1 MDLIL
6 WRHAEAE
13 DGANDLAR
21 ELTPEGEKQAARV
34 AQWLL
39 HRLPSDFVL
48 VASPALRAQQTALAL
63 GVPVTTAREI
73 APGAAVSTILK
84 AVGWPNAGGPSYGET
99 VVLVGHQPDLG
110 QALAFLVGASR
121 GSVSIRKGALWWL
134 SDRARDEGA
143 QVVVRAV
150 VSPDL
155 L

>member
-21 ELTPEGEKQAARV
+21 ELTAKGAKQAARV
-34 AQWLL
+34 AEWLL
-39 HRLPSDFVL
+39 QRLPSRFL
-48 VASPALRAQQTALAL
+48 VIASPAARAQQTAQAL
-63 GVPVTTAREI
+63 GVPVRTAREI
-73 APGAAVSTILK
+73 APGAAVSAIVG
-84 AVGWPNAGGPSYGET
+84 AAGWPDHKGT

-110 QALAFLVGASR
+110 QAAAFLTCGAQ
-121 GSVSIRKGALWWL
+121 GWVSIKKGGLWWL
-134 SDRARDEGA
+134 SDRARDEN

>member
-6 WRHAEAE
+6 WRHAEAQE
-13 DGANDLAR
+13 GGADLER
-21 ELTPEGEKQAARV
+21 ELTAKGRKQAERV

-39 HRLPSDFVL
+39 QRLPGKFVV
-48 VASPALRAQQTALAL
+48 VASPAARAQQTAEALA
-63 GVPVTTAREI
+63 VKFRTAKGL
-73 APGAAVSTILK
+73 APGAQVKDILE
-84 AVGWPNAGGPSYGET
+84 AANWPDHKGA

-110 QALAFLVGASR
+110 HAAAFLLS
-121 GSVSIRKGALWWL
+121 GSQDNWSIKKGGLWWL
-134 SDRARDEGA
+134 SDRVRDEEN

>member
-13 DGANDLAR
+13 EGGADLER
-21 ELTPEGEKQAARV
+21 QLTAKGRKQAERV

-39 HRLPSDFVL
+39 QRLPGKFVV
-48 VASPALRAQQTALAL
+48 VASPAARAQQTAEALA
-63 GVPVTTAREI
+63 VKFRTAKGI
-73 APGAAVSTILK
+73 APGAQVKDILE
-84 AVGWPNAGGPSYGET
+84 AANWPDHKGA

-110 QALAFLVGASR
+110 HAAAFLLS
-121 GSVSIRKGALWWL
+121 GSQDNWSIKKGGLWWL
-134 SDRARDEGA
+134 SDRVRDEEN

>member
-6 WRHAEAE
+6 WRHADAE

-34 AQWLL
+34 AGWLL
-39 HRLPSDFVL
+39 QRLPSRFLL
-48 VASPALRAQQTALAL
+48 VSSPAARAQQTAQAL
-63 GVPVTTAREI
+63 GVPVRTAREI

-84 AVGWPNAGGPSYGET
+84 AAGWPNTGGPSYGET

-110 QALAFLVGASR
+110 QAVGFLVGGGRS
-121 GSVSIRKGALWWL
+121 SVSLKKGALWWL

-150 VSPDL
+150 ISPDL

>member
-13 DGANDLAR
+13 EGANDLAR
-21 ELTPEGEKQAARV
+21 ELTPKGEKQAARV

-39 HRLPSDFVL
+39 HRLPSRFL
-48 VASPALRAQQTALAL
+48 VVSSPAARAQQTAQAL
-63 GVPVTTAREI
+63 GVPVRTAKEI
-73 APGAAVSTILK
+73 APGAAVSAILK
-84 AVGWPNAGGPSYGET
+84 AAGWPDHKAT

-110 QALAFLVGASR
+110 QAAAFLVCGAQ
-121 GSVSIRKGALWWL
+121 GGAAIKKGGLWWL
-134 SDRARDEGA
+134 SDRSRDDGA
-143 QVVVRAV
+143 QLVVRAV